1 MRLCPCSDFRRSAS
15 VNVAVYHETQGR
27 ILRPPCASSITGN
40 FCLTSPQR
48 PYQRAPFPNSVASQS
63 APHQPQ
69 ATSSPHNAIL
79 TAVPGAR
86 ERCSSVLSSGRQRGS
101 AQGQRLP
108 HNLATLAGHV
118 VKPPLSTPEAYKWGV
133 TGFLGSFVSRHCFG
147 RRRRCT
153 AIYVALSWSS
163 LLRAQLEVRGRSDST
178 GWDSGRDQRVVPVP
192 GPVATHI
199 LGDISYLLSIQPA
212 APHTILRSASEAG
225 SS

>member
-1 MRLCPCSDFRRSAS
+1 MAMERFSSLSAS

-48 PYQRAPFPNSVASQS
+48 PYQHAPFPNSVASQS

-79 TAVPGAR
+79 TAVSGGTR
-86 ERCSSVLSSGRQRGS
+86 TVLVCLNQLSSCRQRGS

-108 HNLATLAGHV
+108 HNLTALAGHV
-118 VKPPLSTPEAYKWGV
+118 VNPLLAHQRHINGGLPDSWEIL
-133 TGFLGSFVSRHCFG
+133 FLGICFG

-153 AIYVALSWSS
+153 AIYVALSWSR
-163 LLRAQLEVRGRSDST
+163 LLRAQLEVRGQERFH
-178 GWDSGRDQRVVPVP
+178 RV
-192 GPVATHI
+192 G
-199 LGDISYLLSIQPA
+199 
-212 APHTILRSASEAG
+212 
-225 SS
+225 